1 MTYSISVLYYKSGGK
16 SGTGQLALI
25 VGTGLIFVFGMVS
38 MPYIPR
44 CMAGTLLLH
53 IGIDLFLEGVYE
65 SYAEYD
71 AIEYG
76 GVSIYIF
83 IHVLVKGSSNYQN
96 LDYDTTFT
104 FPSKL
109 ITFICVLA
117 CSTVNKQTN
126 HDQIV
131 AITLVMTS
139 MGMTPALVSSNPWNF
154 LWNYWN
160 IPYRNSTL
168 LIWSVSYVFF
178 MFVLFSFLFLC
189 SQVAGIVV
197 AMTTYAMQSVQNLD
211 PIFKITSA
219 TTLRS
224 SKWTRPQKALEV
236 LASPTKGRSQI
247 MIIQLQGNIFFGNVV
262 DAVDRIKLDL
272 AKHKPVIVIID
283 FTLVTNMDSSAAQS
297 INKLKTTMTQT
308 FKTQTNIFVMGSH
321 RGYFPTQYGLSTAI
335 LEEGSDEEEI
345 VLKLIPKNQVCTGF
359 DEALIFAEDMLITR
373 EDPSLLKKQVQF
385 VHQHEAKEDG
395 ELDVREEKELAI
407 HYVQNLLRRRY
418 SGDGKSDATA
428 FMSYFKREKYKK
440 GDIVWMQVNY

>member
-1 MTYSISVLYYKSGGK
+1 MMTYSISVLYYKSGGK

-139 MGMTPALVSSNPWNF
+139 MGMTPALVSSNP
-154 LWNYWN
+154 
-160 IPYRNSTL
+160 
-168 LIWSVSYVFF
+168 
-178 MFVLFSFLFLC
+178 
-189 SQVAGIVV
+189 
-197 AMTTYAMQSVQNLD
+197 
-211 PIFKITSA
+211 
-219 TTLRS
+219 
-224 SKWTRPQKALEV
+224 
-236 LASPTKGRSQI
+236 
-247 MIIQLQGNIFFGNVV
+247 
-262 DAVDRIKLDL
+262 
-272 AKHKPVIVIID
+272 
-283 FTLVTNMDSSAAQS
+283 
-297 INKLKTTMTQT
+297 
-308 FKTQTNIFVMGSH
+308 
-321 RGYFPTQYGLSTAI
+321 
-335 LEEGSDEEEI
+335 
-345 VLKLIPKNQVCTGF
+345 
-359 DEALIFAEDMLITR
+359 
-373 EDPSLLKKQVQF
+373 
-385 VHQHEAKEDG
+385 
-395 ELDVREEKELAI
+395 
-407 HYVQNLLRRRY
+407 
-418 SGDGKSDATA
+418 
-428 FMSYFKREKYKK
+428 
-440 GDIVWMQVNY
+440 